1 MGRKE
6 TIMEMRVN
14 RLLKGKKPC
23 YVYLRQNI
31 GQIYEGGQSDFI
43 MSITNN
49 FIHFQ
54 KLSFF
59 LRRYKPEKD
68 LKVDRKSIK
77 SYTHYNMNIA
87 TMTLILY
94 TYDKK
99 YIQIF
104 YNTGIADT
112 AETENNI
119 LGIINMLK
127 EQGVKEHK

>member
-43 MSITNN
+43 MSITDN

-68 LKVDRKSIK
+68 LKVDR
-77 SYTHYNMNIA
+77 
-87 TMTLILY
+87 
-94 TYDKK
+94 
-99 YIQIF
+99 
-104 YNTGIADT
+104 
-112 AETENNI
+112 
-119 LGIINMLK
+119 
-127 EQGVKEHK
+127 